1 MQCKNVCVA
10 EASEKLLLS
19 VAVSCVGVGL
29 MVEHFFVSFFIK
41 WLQLHNPDCIYLR
54 FVFVIGLFSIAS
66 FFDIM
71 AISVD
76 RLLAVQF
83 HLRYQALVTHKRV
96 VGVVIFTWTFS
107 VFSTLTLF
115 LFPYAVLT
123 AIMSSIGTICLRV
136 TTVIYCKIY
145 FITRRHERQIQQVRE
160 LEAQATQNSEMG
172 IFSRMMKTAVGV
184 LYVYFALLVCYFP
197 SLYPFGCPCNY

>member
-1 MQCKNVCVA
+1 
-10 EASEKLLLS
+10 
-19 VAVSCVGVGL
+19 
-29 MVEHFFVSFFIK
+29 MVEPFFVSFFIK

-83 HLRYQALVTHKRV
+83 HLRYQALATHKRV

-123 AIMSSIGTICLRV
+123 AIMSSIGIICLLV

-160 LEAQATQNSEMG
+160 LEAQATQNKDDENCCRCFIRLLCVIG
-172 IFSRMMKTAVGV
+172 LLFS
-184 LYVYFALLVCYFP
+184 LALSFWLPV
-197 SLYPFGCPCNY
+197 